1 MKLPTLLLVAVLT
14 LASIVTTKRGVNC
27 RPFHCDNKKP
37 RAVSRHAYEKRMV
50 RYGGVKGEKDGGVMV
65 DRSVQVVEVGGL
77 R

>member
-1 MKLPTLLLVAVLT
+1 
-14 LASIVTTKRGVNC
+14 
-27 RPFHCDNKKP
+27 
-37 RAVSRHAYEKRMV
+37 MV